1 MFNDSL
7 MQQQLTPEF
16 GDYELLDTGNF
27 EKLERFGRYVTRR
40 PEPQAIWRPSLPES
54 EWAAADASFRRD
66 ARNDERGEW
75 RLRPG
80 MPDRWSVAY
89 ALGEVRLS
97 MRLALT
103 SFKHVGIFPEQ
114 AANWDFIYDNCL
126 RLKKLQPSPQASV
139 KVLNLFA
146 YTGGATLAAR
156 AAGAETTHVDSVKQV
171 VTWARENMEASGLD
185 SVRWIV
191 EDALKFVRRE
201 VRRGNRYHGI
211 ILDPPAYGRG
221 ANGEKWILEENICEM
236 LECCAQLLEPE
247 GAFLV
252 LNLYS
257 MGLSS
262 TLARTAVRQAF
273 GVPREEQWG
282 ELCFTDR
289 GGKQLP
295 LGTYYRFT
303 R

>member
-1 MFNDSL
+1 
-7 MQQQLTPEF
+7 MQEQLTPDF
-16 GDYELLDTGNF
+16 GDYELIDTGDF

-40 PEPQAIWRPSLPES
+40 PEPQAIWRRTLAEE
-54 EWAAADASFRRD
+54 EWRCTAHAAFLRD
-66 ARNDERGEW
+66 ARSDERGEW
-75 RLRPG
+75 RLAPKT
-80 MPDRWSVAY
+80 PDRWTVEYAY
-89 ALGEVRLS
+89 RE
-97 MRLALT
+97 MRLRMRLGLT

-114 AANWDFIYDNCL
+114 AANWNFIYDEC
-126 RLKKLQPSPQASV
+126 RAMAGSSGIASGNAP

-156 AAGAETTHVDSVKQV
+156 AAGAEVTHVDSVKQV
-171 VTWARENMEASGLD
+171 VTWARENMELSGLEG
-185 SVRWIV
+185 VRWIV
-191 EDALKFVRRE
+191 EDALKFVQRE
-201 VRRGNRYHGI
+201 VRRGSRYRGI

-221 ANGEKWILEENICEM
+221 ANGEKWVLEDNICEM

-273 GVPREEQWG
+273 GVPRTEQWG
-282 ELCFTDR
+282 ELCFSDR
-289 GGKQLP
+289 AGKVLP